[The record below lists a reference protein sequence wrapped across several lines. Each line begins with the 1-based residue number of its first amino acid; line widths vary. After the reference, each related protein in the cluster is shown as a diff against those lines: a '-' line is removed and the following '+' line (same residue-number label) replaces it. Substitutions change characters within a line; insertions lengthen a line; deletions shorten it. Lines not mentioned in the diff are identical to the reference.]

1 MRKLSLNQVNK
12 LIFDK
17 HHLTDESKIDNII
30 QITEDI
36 CGLHST
42 ELKTSYLSL
51 FARKQNFKKKDLEK
65 ELYINKNLARIRGMR
80 RTLFIETLDL
90 IPIVYVATFGLI
102 ERSFEK
108 YMEFHKISLEEYQE
122 LSQII
127 MGIISGKELSASE
140 IREELNSEANIPAII
155 QVMCNRGLLIRGRP
169 IKDWKDRRNK
179 YARFKDYFPNLEL
192 NKLNEKK
199 AIEFLVEKYM
209 KAYGPVT
216 ESDIAWWA
224 GLTKTQIKSA
234 LKCIESQLEQVK
246 IPSIKK
252 EYIMAKEDIISIA
265 DDPFSVKSSL
275 ALLPGLDPYP
285 MGYKERERYINA
297 KNYSKIFDRSG
308 NITSTIFLDGIAIGV
323 WDTEEKP
330 EPLVKFHLFHSVE
343 SDLLDELYSQAKRL
357 GNFFFDGNVDIK
369 ECKSMIPLT
378 ERTAGG
384 FMKPLKNC

>member
-1 MRKLSLNQVNK
+1 MENISLNQVNK
-12 LIFDK
+12 SILNK

-51 FARKQNFKKKDLEK
+51 FARTKNFQKNDLEK
-65 ELYINKNLARIRGMR
+65 ELYINKTLARIRGMR

-90 IPIVYVATFGLI
+90 IPIIYAAMFSLI

-108 YMEFHKISLEEYQE
+108 YMDFHKISVEEYQE

-127 MGIISGKELSASE
+127 MEVISGKELSASE
-140 IREELNSEANIPAII
+140 IREELNSESNIPAII

-192 NKLNEKK
+192 NQLKEKK
-199 AIEFLVEKYM
+199 AIQFLVEKYV

-216 ESDIAWWA
+216 ELDISWWT

-234 LKCIESQLEQVK
+234 LKCIESQLKRVK
-246 IPSIKK
+246 ISSIKK
-252 EYIMAKEDIISIA
+252 DYIMAKEDIISIA
-265 DDPFSVKSSL
+265 DNPISGESSL

-285 MGYKERERYINA
+285 MGYKDRERYIGT
-297 KNYSKIFDRSG
+297 KNYNKIFDRSG
-308 NITSTIFLDGIAIGV
+308 NITSTIFLEGVAIGV
-323 WDTEEKP
+323 WDAEEKS
-330 EPLVKFHLFHSVE
+330 EPLVKFHLFHSIE
-343 SDLLDELYSQAKRL
+343 SELLDELYSKARDIGQFL
-357 GNFFFDGNVDIK
+357 FDNNVNIRK
-369 ECKSMIPLT
+369 CEKMSPLT

-384 FMKPLKNC
+384 FMSPLKNS